1 MSSYNS
7 SGEKESSFIISKRLI
22 LRYNRLLR
30 SLKVSRIIID
40 EDNNNNYY
48 LQLFNEMNNENCVML
63 VIQNMNLAIIMSKQI
78 AFKFDYIK
86 DIVHKY
92 GTCSKILNYN
102 INIFIIDD
110 KWDTS
115 KWCQNSLY
123 KFHDMIN
130 CVTKRPISYFISV
143 KKEGYGIYSHI
154 DINFLEALSWNSDN
168 NQDNTIVR
176 DPSNNS
182 QFYML
187 EPEPVY
193 S

>member
-1 MSSYNS
+1 MP
-7 SGEKESSFIISKRLI
+7 IISKRLI

-40 EDNNNNYY
+40 EDNNNSYY

-78 AFKFDYIK
+78 ALKFDYIK
-86 DIVHKY
+86 DIAYKY
-92 GTCSKILNYN
+92 GTSSKILNYN

-115 KWCQNSLY
+115 KWCQYSLY
-123 KFHDMIN
+123 GFHNMMHYI
-130 CVTKRPISYFISV
+130 TKHPLSYFIRV
-143 KKEGYGIYSHI
+143 KAEGSGLYSHI
-154 DINFLEALSWNSDN
+154 DIDFLQALSWNSDN
-168 NQDNTIVR
+168 NQDNTILN

-182 QFYML
+182 HFNML

-193 S
+193 